1 MDDVAMFVRTEK
13 MPQIPP
19 RPMTVRVHTPIGA
32 AVVLWRGDPQ
42 EADGNHLVEWTVDV
56 DILWGQNTQSA
67 SLAEPGLRQEGDHV
81 VMRGQLHLDEDGA
94 YLQMGNWPVLFDLAS
109 AIPGTIDG
117 AWVEISVETHS
128 LALHPYR
135 T

>member
-1 MDDVAMFVRTEK
+1 
-13 MPQIPP
+13 
-19 RPMTVRVHTPIGA
+19 
-32 AVVLWRGDPQ
+32 
-42 EADGNHLVEWTVDV
+42 
-56 DILWGQNTQSA
+56 
-67 SLAEPGLRQEGDHV
+67 
-81 VMRGQLHLDEDGA
+81 MRGQLHLDDDGA

-128 LALHPYR
+128 LALHPYQ